1 VIPELSHISLKAAS
15 ARALDMGVAR
25 MGASSMATM
34 KRSMTKMTENSAVRR
49 SIRTEIGSYADDVF
63 LTEPEA
69 AEACGVSPHTLKC
82 WRLAREGKGPPAV
95 KVYDMARYRA
105 ADVRA

>member
-1 VIPELSHISLKAAS
+1 MATKTSSKTAKQGVPKARLAGWKTFSLKQAQPERS
-15 ARALDMGVAR
+15 VRA
-25 MGASSMATM
+25 
-34 KRSMTKMTENSAVRR
+34 
-49 SIRTEIGSYADDVF
+49 EIGGYAEDVF

-95 KVYDMARYRA
+95 KVYDMVRYRA
-105 ADVRA
+105 ADVRAWLKTMAEAV